1 MELREHAKSDKI
13 KWIIAFVLIAIIGL
27 GLIGLAVSINQKET
41 IKRIGIEAYSIGTLN
56 ETGEFVESEEGLC
69 TKGLY
74 TVDGLTITVDDD
86 ASVTYKLY
94 FFGAEETFISSTSAL
109 STDFD
114 GELPEGA
121 KYFKIA
127 ITPANDTKVEW
138 FEINGYVSQLSVVV
152 NK

>member
-27 GLIGLAVSINQKET
+27 GLIGLTVSINQKET
-41 IKRIGIEAYSIGTLN
+41 TKRIGIEAYSIGTLN
-56 ETGEFVESEEGLC
+56 ETGDFVENEEGLC

-74 TVDGLTITVDDD
+74 TVDGLTVKIDED
-86 ASVTYKLY
+86 ANVTYKLY
-94 FFGAEETFISSTSAL
+94 FFDTEETFISSTAAL

-121 KYFKIA
+121 KYFKIG
-127 ITPANDTKVEW
+127 ITPANDTTVEW
-138 FEINGYVSQLSVVV
+138 FEINGYVSQLSVIV